1 MGEEVGRGVV
11 AEILVTPKDILAVRH
26 TVVQAHP
33 LPENTENMERR
44 N

>member
-1 MGEEVGRGVV
+1 MGEKVGRGVV
-11 AEILVTPKDILAVRH
+11 ADILVAPKDILTGRH

-33 LPENTENMERR
+33 LPENIKNLEKR

>member
-11 AEILVTPKDILAVRH
+11 ADILVAPKDILTVRH
-26 TVVQAHP
+26 TLVQACP
-33 LPENTENMERR
+33 LPENIENLEKR

>member
-11 AEILVTPKDILAVRH
+11 ADILVSPKDILTVRH

-33 LPENTENMERR
+33 LLENIENLEGR

>member
-11 AEILVTPKDILAVRH
+11 ANILVAPKNILTGRH

-33 LPENTENMERR
+33 LPENIR
-44 N
+44 NLEGGN

>member
-1 MGEEVGRGVV
+1 MKEEEGQGAV
-11 AEILVTPKDILAVRH
+11 ADILVTPKDILTGRH

-33 LPENTENMERR
+33 LPENIKNLERR